1 MRHQGVRQVDHGKL
15 ETLMRRTLAALLGA
29 SALVAAFAAP
39 TLAAHGGEP
48 EVVVMQHICN
58 ADIQSEADFVAVEN
72 EGAGGAEGGEGTL
85 PGLVATVLACPAV
98 VMAGD
103 APTDG
108 IGAPPTA
115 FDYTLADSDGAA
127 YTASADGMLMAA
139 KLCESDIDLDVD
151 GDGEKSTETCL
162 DVSMYGLSP
171 VAEGEV
177 TITQTAPVGDSRF
190 GTIRFTPASTDD
202 ATAVSASNGVIVLD
216 TTQDTTVENP
226 PLPLSEYGDDV
237 AVVHV
242 YNFVNAATTPTT
254 MPNSAVEQA
263 SAVGQSVS
271 SVLPFVLLGLL
282 AVAGGAVLAAR
293 RISVR

>member
-1 MRHQGVRQVDHGKL
+1 
-15 ETLMRRTLAALLGA
+15 MRRTFISLLGAGALLGVLA
-29 SALVAAFAAP
+29 GP
-39 TLAAHGGEP
+39 TSAAHGGEP

-58 ADIQSEADFVAVEN
+58 PDIQSEADFVAVEN

-103 APTDG
+103 TPSDG

-115 FDYTLADSDGAA
+115 FEYTLADSEGAA
-127 YTASADGMLMAA
+127 YTASTDGMLMVA

-202 ATAVSASNGVIVLD
+202 ATQVSAADGVIVLD

-242 YNFVNAATTPTT
+242 YNFQNAEAAASATPAPAMPNAA
-254 MPNSAVEQA
+254 
-263 SAVGQSVS
+263 VS
-271 SVLPFVLLGLL
+271 QPAPSVLPLILLGLL
-282 AVAGGAVLAAR
+282 AFTGGTVLAVR
-293 RISVR
+293 RITER